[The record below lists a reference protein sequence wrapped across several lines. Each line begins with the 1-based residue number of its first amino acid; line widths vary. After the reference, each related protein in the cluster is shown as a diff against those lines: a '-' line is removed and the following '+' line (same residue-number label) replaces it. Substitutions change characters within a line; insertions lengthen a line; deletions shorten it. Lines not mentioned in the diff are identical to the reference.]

1 MRERLTAIIAII
13 LLLILIAA
21 SYWYAMQ
28 ASFNN
33 LRYIPSENSPDF
45 VASEATVISF
55 NEQGIA
61 KTRLEAEQFRHYSN
75 DTIMMVKPKAT
86 TISPNEPITH
96 AEALK
101 GSSTDAGETFQF
113 EGDVVVSRAASGNTA
128 ATRLETQSM
137 TVYTDTNRFESDDVV
152 DIFSGEDRARGTGM
166 VFDNLSRTVEL
177 KSRVTTVIEPRNNS
191 KNLLR

>member
-45 VASEATVISF
+45 IASDATVISF

-61 KTRLEAEQFRHYSN
+61 KTRMEAEEFRQ
-75 DTIMMVKPKAT
+75 
-86 TISPNEPITH
+86 
-96 AEALK
+96 AE
-101 GSSTDAGETFQF
+101 
-113 EGDVVVSRAASGNTA
+113 R
-128 ATRLETQSM
+128 R
-137 TVYTDTNRFESDDVV
+137 
-152 DIFSGEDRARGTGM
+152 
-166 VFDNLSRTVEL
+166 
-177 KSRVTTVIEPRNNS
+177 
-191 KNLLR
+191 